1 MADPWK
7 HHFSPVFY
15 LRGWCNSNNTVV
27 EYSRPHQKVVARNV
41 PPTATGYKAF
51 LYTLEG
57 QRDDKKQSIE
67 KDYMAPIVDDP
78 AARALRILIGGD
90 REALTEKM
98 RTAWTRFVMA
108 SVLRPPQAM
117 SEIADRFKDVLQHN
131 LLDDAVAY
139 ESMKEANDPPTA
151 FEWLERNHPHY
162 VKDAAKQMVVRAV
175 EHEGIG
181 NIIINM
187 QWSTLDLSASRHEL
201 LTADMPHIRFYG
213 VKDAKCT
220 ILFPLNPE
228 KVFIA
233 THDRKSEAVL
243 LRRNPT
249 EVVRWLNDNLVR
261 VAEGY
266 VYGRTKAHLQFVENR
281 LGRYPASKLFGDN
294 GGTDR
299 RLAPTR

>member
-15 LRGWCNSNNTVV
+15 LRGWCDPNNTVV
-27 EYSRPHQKVVARNV
+27 EYSRPYKKVVARNV

-57 QRDDKKQSIE
+57 QPDDKKQSIE

-78 AARALRILIGGD
+78 AAHALRILLGGD
-90 REALTEKM
+90 KDALTEKM
-98 RTAWTRFVMA
+98 RAAWTRFVIA
-108 SVLRPPQAM
+108 SLLRRPQAV
-117 SEIADRFKDVLQHN
+117 SEIANGFKEVLQHN
-131 LLDDAVAY
+131 LLDDAVGY
-139 ESMKEANDPPTA
+139 ESMKEADDPATA
-151 FEWLERNHPHY
+151 LEWLEKNRPHY
-162 VKDAAKQMVVRAV
+162 VNDAAKRMVVRGV

-187 QWSTLDLSASRHEL
+187 QWSTVDLSASRHEL

-213 VKDAKCT
+213 LKDPRCT
-220 ILFPLNPE
+220 LLFPVNPE

-261 VAEGY
+261 VAERY

-281 LGRYPASKLFGDN
+281 LGRFPASKLLGN
-294 GGTDR
+294 KSGTDR
-299 RLAPTR
+299 